1 MENEAPS
8 CSLAFLQACAG
19 IVGVL
24 SVSHFGEVVFG
35 VQKNDWSCGDHPGPV
50 GGGTEGVGR
59 DPPAVADSDYGDFT
73 LLTHPGPSF
82 LDTESDK

>member
-35 VQKNDWSCGDHPGPV
+35 V
-50 GGGTEGVGR
+50 
-59 DPPAVADSDYGDFT
+59 
-73 LLTHPGPSF
+73 
-82 LDTESDK
+82 